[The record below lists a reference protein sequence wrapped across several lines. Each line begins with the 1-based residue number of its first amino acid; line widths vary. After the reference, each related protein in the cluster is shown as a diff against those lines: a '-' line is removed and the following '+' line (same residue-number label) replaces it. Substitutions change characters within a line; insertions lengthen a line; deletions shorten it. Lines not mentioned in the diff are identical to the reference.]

1 MKENIE
7 GILKNLEDMG
17 KEIGLPKVFI
27 DKTMDKFKVILKER
41 EAENKSKDNYNET
54 DIGDILKKF
63 AISKN
68 IPQINVL
75 EEDSNYIYLI
85 DLPGI
90 HSKEAISIEIKEN
103 RILSISA
110 ERTKPA
116 NLTANESYFGL
127 IERNIELPENYGEI
141 LASYENGVLSLMIE
155 KKKETIKKVNII

>member
-110 ERTKPA
+110 ERNKPA
-116 NLTANESYFGL
+116 NLSANESYFGL

-141 LASYENGVLSLMIE
+141 LASYENGVLSLIIE